1 MNVSDILYRG
11 RVDGYT
17 SFVKNI
23 TVIIQALCLVL
34 ILFQPTAFA
43 ARIDSPMDCYN
54 DEVVDQAKILTRE
67 QRDKLEVKI
76 KEVERKQKVR
86 MGVNI
91 IKKLPDGTE
100 ISTYAHK
107 ILDERY
113 SDASNGEILLLVD
126 MENRKW
132 YIATSK
138 KMKNKITDG
147 KGIDKLKESFLSDLS
162 NGKYMDSFT
171 AFTEGVDKQ
180 LSGDEE
186 EKDSNPDRYN
196 KIYAAVA
203 GILAFAI
210 AVISTVLLVD
220 CMGNVA
226 AAKEA
231 NDYLKKDSVDITN
244 QKDTFVGM
252 TVVRVKKSS
261 SSSGSSSSGGGGGG
275 GSF

>member
-1 MNVSDILYRG
+1 MNDILYRG
-11 RVDGYT
+11 RVNGYT

-67 QRDKLEVKI
+67 QRDKLELKI

-86 MGVNI
+86 IGVNI

-138 KMKNKITDG
+138 KMKKKITDG

-180 LSGDEE
+180 LSGDDE
-186 EKDSNPDRYN
+186 EKDSDPDRYN

-203 GILAFAI
+203 GILAFII

-252 TVVRVKKSS
+252 TVVRVKKIQQ
-261 SSSGSSSSGGGGGG
+261 
-275 GSF
+275 FEW